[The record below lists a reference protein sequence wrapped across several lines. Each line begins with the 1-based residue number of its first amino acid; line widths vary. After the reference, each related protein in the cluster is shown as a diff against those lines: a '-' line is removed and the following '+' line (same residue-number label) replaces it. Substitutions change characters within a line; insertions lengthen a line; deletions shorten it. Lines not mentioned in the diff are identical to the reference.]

1 MRLENPVISD
11 FLNNLLPSPLMKQA
25 YELFQDMTP
34 ETARSV
40 FQYLRD
46 EQREVYKAT
55 VSSLT
60 TNRKLRP
67 VFIQRKPVVE
77 QIDWMLKNVK
87 LRGSA
92 EVAAQVLQLWLLK
105 GHTTL
110 LTAFLDGL
118 GIPHDG
124 EGAAEDIPDNLD
136 AKKLKSTV
144 TSLLKSH
151 DPEIVKIYLH
161 IFQLQRTEGWP
172 ELTALIEATP
182 ELQFGVPAPV
192 EVVEA
197 PAKPAKKKAAAAPV
211 EETVVEETETVEEEE
226 KDA

>member
-1 MRLENPVISD
+1 
-11 FLNNLLPSPLMKQA
+11 MKQA

-55 VSSLT
+55 ISSLT

-77 QIDWMLKNVK
+77 QIDWILKNVK
-87 LRGSA
+87 LRASV

-105 GHTTL
+105 GHTAL

-118 GIPHDG
+118 DIPHDG

-136 AKKLKSTV
+136 AKKLKTTV
-144 TSLLKSH
+144 TALLKNH

-172 ELTALIEATP
+172 ELTTLIEATP
-182 ELQFGVPAPV
+182 ELQFGDPAPAPT

-197 PAKPAKKKAAAAPV
+197 PAKPAKKKAPAKKAAA
-211 EETVVEETETVEEEE
+211 EEPADEEPADEEPETAAAEEEE